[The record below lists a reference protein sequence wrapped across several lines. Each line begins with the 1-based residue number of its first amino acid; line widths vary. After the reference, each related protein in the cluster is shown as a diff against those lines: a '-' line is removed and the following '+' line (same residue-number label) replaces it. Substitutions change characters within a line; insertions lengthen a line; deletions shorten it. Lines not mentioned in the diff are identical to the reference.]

1 MSKRH
6 AMNNFSAQVNGFY
19 AHDNKELPLRWH
31 TSKEEARMGDKS
43 KGYVLEAKTIPFAP

>member
-6 AMNNFSAQVNGFY
+6 AMNNFSAQANGFY

-31 TSKEEARMGDKS
+31 TSKEEARKGDKS